1 MSATE
6 SPTPLRDGPDVS
18 WIPHCHP
25 GDSQGQIGACSVFAV
40 ASWVEVMFQ
49 RPISDDACISAY
61 REERRRRYGG
71 GDDGLT
77 IPEAFFASVTAGIVP
92 AGCYCRRV
100 PDLAAL
106 PLAPLVAVYRSTR
119 GWYTPNAAGCV
130 DHTDEAEPGF
140 HAVLLVAHGQIRAGS
155 PSASSHKVVWIEN
168 SWGRDWGYMGFGVM
182 SESYHRAHLD
192 SLWQIV
198 RQGQPTTVRELEQR
212 QLAALAERIA
222 DPVKSIMINL
232 GSLGYRLPCE
242 PAIVMADIVQRSM
255 SGTLTPAQ
263 ERSKAN
269 LADVYLLLRGQ
280 GIDDATI
287 MTVVA
292 HIAGARTA

>member
-25 GDSQGQIGACSVFAV
+25 GDSQGQIGACSVFAI

-49 RPISDDACISAY
+49 RPISDGTCINAY

-119 GWYTPNAAGCV
+119 GWFAPNPAGCI
-130 DHTDEAEPGF
+130 DHADEAAPGF
-140 HAVLLVAHGQIRAGS
+140 HAVLIVAHGVTTAVTQRVI
-155 PSASSHKVVWIEN
+155 WIEN
-168 SWGRDWGYMGFGVM
+168 SWGESWGFKGFGCM
-182 SESYHRAHLD
+182 TEAYHRAHLD

-232 GSLGYRLPCE
+232 GSLGYRMPCD

-287 MTVVA
+287 MTVAA

>member
-6 SPTPLRDGPDVS
+6 SPAPTPLRDGPDVS

-25 GDSQGQIGACSVFAV
+25 GDSQGQIGACSVFAI

-49 RPISDDACISAY
+49 RPIDDSSCISAY

-77 IPEAFFASVTAGIVP
+77 IPEAFFAAVTAGIVP
-92 AGCYCRRV
+92 SGCYCRRV

-130 DHTDEAEPGF
+130 DHTDEAAPGF

-155 PSASSHKVVWIEN
+155 PSASSHKVIWIEN

-182 SESYHRAHLD
+182 TEAYHRAHLD

-198 RQGQPTTVRELEQR
+198 RHDPDSPCQHGMEPPADGTVACLHCGSSFRAR
-212 QLAALAERIA
+212 LAEYVAAVETALMQTEVGRTA
-222 DPVKSIMINL
+222 WPR
-232 GSLGYRLPCE
+232 YAE
-242 PAIVMADIVQRSM
+242 
-255 SGTLTPAQ
+255 
-263 ERSKAN
+263 
-269 LADVYLLLRGQ
+269 LLRNAGDALKRECANKGMDGQ
-280 GIDDATI
+280 
-287 MTVVA
+287 
-292 HIAGARTA
+292 